1 MRAKDIK
8 AITVVGNFGQELHE
22 LEIFTEKKLS
32 LGKKDVTLKGAY
44 LDASGKVPLTE
55 IEDIKSTKRGAKYR
69 TRLCF
74 KPFPYRYD
82 FELDLKV
89 DGETVHVAKGDVKE
103 VSVKDLDKFEAA
115 EKNGVV
121 YRLYRPDVKSKRPL
135 ILFLHGGGECG
146 SDNIS
151 QMTGTLGAIKLA
163 ERYSDMYVMAPQ
175 APDGNGIS
183 MDENLKK
190 MLSRGNPFRNNMSD
204 TPFSLK
210 GEYGWNRDYLSK
222 VSGIIRDLI
231 DEGLVDEK
239 RVYVIG
245 LSMGG
250 GGCITMCSVDPELFA
265 GAVAICPSMNG
276 ETYSIL
282 RSFPKLPLW
291 IAAAYVDHQKS
302 RNSYIL
308 DACSKNWKDGRD
320 DIQFSMLSEEE
331 LAKFG
336 IGTNPDLTVR
346 ELLAENHN
354 VWIPVLCNERGILD
368 WMVSNV
374 KSREK

>member
-1 MRAKDIK
+1 MKAKDIK
-8 AITVVGNFGQELHE
+8 AYTMVGYFGQQIYDI
-22 LEIFTEKKLS
+22 EIVTEKKPD
-32 LGKKDVTLKGAY
+32 LGKEDVIIKGAY
-44 LDASGKVPLTE
+44 LDVSGKIPLNKVS
-55 IEDIKSTKRGAKYR
+55 DIKTKRLSKGYK
-69 TRLCF
+69 TVLSF
-74 KPFPYRYD
+74 EPFSYRYD
-82 FELDLKV
+82 FEIDIKAS
-89 DGETVHVAKGDVKE
+89 DDTVHINKGDINKVVVRDIDTFEE
-103 VSVKDLDKFEAA
+103 V
-115 EKNGVV
+115 EKNGVL
-121 YRLYRPDVKSKRPL
+121 YRLYRPDAKKKRPL

-146 SDNIS
+146 RDNIS
-151 QMTGTLGAIKLA
+151 QMTGTLGALKLA

-175 APDGNGIS
+175 APDGDGIS
-183 MDENLKK
+183 MSDNLKK

-222 VSGIIRDLI
+222 VSGIIRDMI
-231 DEGLVDEK
+231 DEGLVDGK

-250 GGCITMCSVDPELFA
+250 GGCLTMCSVDTELFA

-282 RSFPKLPLW
+282 RSFPKIPLW

-302 RNSYIL
+302 RNTYIL
-308 DACSKNWKDGRD
+308 DACSKNWQEGRE
-320 DIQFSMLSEEE
+320 DIKFSMFSEEE
-331 LAKFG
+331 LAKYE
-336 IGTNPDLTVR
+336 IGTNPNLTVR

-368 WMVSNV
+368 WMVSNN
-374 KSREK
+374 RD